1 MLDKITKRCKK
12 HNIEVVFSHVNDQP
26 MKAMEKAGFV
36 QRVGRENFCDHIDT
50 ALLRAEKLENV
61 VKKTKP
67 FSPIKLKN
75 NYFAQGEIPC

>member
-1 MLDKITKRCKK
+1 MRNVPAIDASGVEMLDKITKRCKK

-61 VKKTKP
+61 VKKNRGK
-67 FSPIKLKN
+67 
-75 NYFAQGEIPC
+75 